1 MKLIGIDY
9 GRRRIGL
16 AVTDETGT
24 VVRGLATIDRKKNPD
39 CRAAL
44 AAAIAAERP
53 EAAVFGLPLDA
64 SDGETA
70 MSAEVRAFAADF
82 EKDALGARLPVYFV
96 DESLTSKK
104 AADLMRFRKK
114 KVRRDKSTTDRIA
127 ACLILEQFLR
137 ENK

>member
-44 AAAIAAERP
+44 SAAIAAERP

-64 SDGETA
+64 DDGETA

-82 EKDALGARLPVYFV
+82 EKTAPTRLPVYFV

-104 AADLMRFRKK
+104 AAELMRFRKK
-114 KVRRDKSTTDRIA
+114 KVRRDKSATDRIA
-127 ACLILEQFLR
+127 ACLILEQFLK
-137 ENK
+137 ENR

>member
-24 VVRGLATIDRKKNPD
+24 VVRGLATIDRKKRPD
-39 CRAAL
+39 FRAAL
-44 AAAIAAERP
+44 TAAIAAERP
-53 EAAVFGLPLDA
+53 EAVVFGLPLDA
-64 SDGETA
+64 GDGETA
-70 MSAEVRAFAADF
+70 MSAEIRAFAADF
-82 EKDALGARLPVYFV
+82 QKNTRMRLPVYFV

-104 AADLMRFRKK
+104 AAELIRFRKK